1 MNETLTRV
9 GDLKAGDE
17 VRDIFSAR
25 TLTITTIVH
34 HEDGE
39 TEMIVE
45 SLLGVSSHV
54 LSSDELLWKKN

>member
-1 MNETLTRV
+1 MYELTRV
-9 GDLKAGDE
+9 GNLKAGDE
-17 VRDIFSAR
+17 VRDISAR

-45 SLLGVSSHV
+45 SHLGVSSHV